1 VYILYFN
8 RSLIEI
14 NSPLVRP
21 TAGILE
27 TPAALSVLTSAD
39 PQLLGFFKVLEPDVS
54 KHSYGD
60 TAKEGGGLLGCPQEE
75 AKDIEDIQEAC
86 RGLALALAEQTR

>member
-1 VYILYFN
+1 VIPGAAQLVLTHVPVYILYFN

-27 TPAALSVLTSAD
+27 TPAALSVLTSAV
-39 PQLLGFFKVLEPDVS
+39 LNYLGSS
-54 KHSYGD
+54 KS
-60 TAKEGGGLLGCPQEE
+60 
-75 AKDIEDIQEAC
+75 
-86 RGLALALAEQTR
+86 